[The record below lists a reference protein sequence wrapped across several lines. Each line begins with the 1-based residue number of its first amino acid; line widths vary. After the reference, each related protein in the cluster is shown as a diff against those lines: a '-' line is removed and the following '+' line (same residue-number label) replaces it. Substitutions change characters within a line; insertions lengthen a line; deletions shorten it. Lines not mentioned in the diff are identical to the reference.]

1 MATLRNHNAHRDIG
15 FMTDRG
21 ETGNRITHPNLP
33 EGKEQ
38 VTLPMNFSPL
48 SVSPVGEMQV
58 TPLRQRLGDA
68 GYSAL
73 AEIGR
78 CRLLRFGNDWEM
90 EGTPLRQRL
99 RDAGT
104 DAAQLI
110 PTTEKGSQK

>member
-1 MATLRNHNAHRDIG
+1 MEGTPLRQRLRDAGTLLRSGRDW
-15 FMTDRG
+15 
-21 ETGNRITHPNLP
+21 
-33 EGKEQ
+33 
-38 VTLPMNFSPL
+38 
-48 SVSPVGEMQV
+48 EMQA

-68 GYSAL
+68 GYSAP

-90 EGTPLRQRL
+90 EGTLLRQRL